1 MSQKKHRKQQKTKKV
16 VKGKHIMTIPELR
29 RAFEHVEAF
38 VEIHASM
45 PKQEL
50 IQAFQKEW
58 RLTFKKEVDEEGA
71 KAYVEHALAEIPKKH
86 PRHRRHH
93 GGAVPLAGAPLLGN
107 ETRPGLYISPG
118 VDQGSYAQVPAY
130 VDKGFWNSEQAR
142 DYDPVAGQTHY
153 VTRTPMGMGSNQA
166 GGSRNKTKKR
176 SQKGAGLLSVL
187 QQTLF
192 NPFMGG
198 DVPSSPLKDAGS
210 YVNATGM
217 PPSPDASQRNPPYR
231 TV

>member
-1 MSQKKHRKQQKTKKV
+1 
-16 VKGKHIMTIPELR
+16 MTIPELR
-29 RAFEHVEAF
+29 RAFEHVETF

-50 IQAFQKEW
+50 VTAFQKEW
-58 RLTFKKEVDEEGA
+58 QLTFKKEVDVEAA
-71 KAYVEHALAEIPKKH
+71 KAYVEHALSEIPKKH
-86 PRHRRHH
+86 PKHRRHH
-93 GGAVPLAGAPLLGN
+93 GGAVALQGAPLLGN

-130 VDKGFWNSEQAR
+130 VDKGFWNPEQAR

-166 GGSRNKTKKR
+166 GGTRKR
-176 SQKGAGLLSVL
+176 KQNGGSLLSVL
-187 QQTLF
+187 SQAIF
-192 NPFMGG
+192 NPFVGG
-198 DVPSSPLKDAGS
+198 DIPSSPLKDAGS
-210 YVNATGM
+210 YLNATQM
-217 PPSPDASQRNPPYR
+217 PASPDASQRHPVYK